1 MVPFAAAGTALW
13 LVLGL
18 VLLALR
24 PTLARGGNEDW
35 PVICFTGAALGLVGT
50 ALMVIH
56 DRNRAAR
63 RAAQATRTDEQPH

>member
-1 MVPFAAAGTALW
+1 MVPIAAAGTAIW

-35 PVICFTGAALGLVGT
+35 PIICFAGAALGLVGT
-50 ALMVIH
+50 ALMVVH

-63 RAAQATRTDEQPH
+63 RAAQTPEPEEESA